1 MKMRRAGIFLV
12 GILCLVMAN
21 ATYAGDKHHDD
32 VRKAVFDL
40 RSGDAEKIE
49 SRLLNGIKFITAYYK
64 KENTEFKAV
73 VVISGKAYKYFVE
86 DLQNSPY
93 KDDKEL
99 VEIQKKLRPLIKELN
114 DDYGVRFDMC
124 GAGMKSRDISAES
137 LYPFIHSDKAQPI
150 YLINWQN
157 EGYAYMPFQ

>member
-1 MKMRRAGIFLV
+1 MLRAGLFV
-12 GILCLVMAN
+12 AGILCLTISSITHADEKGHVE
-21 ATYAGDKHHDD
+21 

-49 SRLLNGIKFITAYYK
+49 TRLLNGIKFIAGHYA

-73 VVISGKAYKYFVE
+73 VVISGKAYKYFIE
-86 DLQNSPY
+86 DLKNSPY
-93 KDDKEL
+93 ADDDEL

-124 GAGMKSRDISAES
+124 GAGMKSRGISPES
-137 LYPFIHSDKAQPI
+137 LYPFIHFDKAQPI

-157 EGYAYMPFQ
+157 AGYAYMPFH